1 MKKSSLTS
9 SGLNIEKIQ
18 SYKEENIDYFENGEN
33 DVQAQKISAIDK
45 DISVKKYFIIQA
57 EGFIPLFPIRRHLFT
72 ISYSSFSHPSSPLY
86 HQLFLFFPSVIT
98 SLPSVI
104 PVFPIC
110 HQPLVIRHSCFFYPS
125 FPRRRESRIKTP
137 RKITN
142 LGKGSRS

>member
-57 EGFIPLFPIRRHLFT
+57 EGFF
-72 ISYSSFSHPSSPLY
+72 
-86 HQLFLFFPSVIT
+86 
-98 SLPSVI
+98 
-104 PVFPIC
+104 PVFPGGC
-110 HQPLVIRHSCFFYPS
+110 VQVGEDGEKENFLVTEVNFQAVTRTDASGITGDILYVDAGLILWVLFNL
-125 FPRRRESRIKTP
+125 I
-137 RKITN
+137 KIT
-142 LGKGSRS
+142 RE